1 MNNIPALHID
11 LQVCQKVQYE
21 VEEQFDASHTP
32 LSSSEIHPCHPGK
45 SGDLNT

>member
-32 LSSSEIHPCHPGK
+32 HSSSEIHPCHPGK